1 MPGTEDVA
9 EPNERRCIATGVSGS
24 RDPMIR
30 FVVGPDG
37 TVVADLAEKLPGRGI
52 WLGASRDAVTTAVK
66 RKLFARAARCQ
77 VSVPDGLANQLEA
90 ALVERVVATI
100 GLARRAGLVVA
111 GHTKVA
117 EALRRERVALRLE
130 ASDGA
135 EDGRRKLDRVAHGLA
150 ILEGLTMVELAR
162 AFDTERT
169 VHAAVL
175 KDDGKRGGP
184 GLVQRLNR
192 EFERL
197 AGFRFNFGGAGLEKA
212 AERCIEPPADM
223 IGQECAVKE

>member
-1 MPGTEDVA
+1 VA
-9 EPNERRCIATGVSGS
+9 EPSERRCIATGLSGPK
-24 RDPMIR
+24 DPMIR
-30 FVVGPDG
+30 FFVGPDG
-37 TVVADLAEKLPGRGI
+37 MIVADLAEKLPGRGI
-52 WLGASRDAVTTAVK
+52 WLSASREAVATAVK
-66 RKLFARAARCQ
+66 RKLFARAARRQ
-77 VSVPDGLANQLEA
+77 VSVPDGLADRLEA
-90 ALVERVVATI
+90 ALVDRVVSTI
-100 GLARRAGLVVA
+100 GMARRAGLIVA
-111 GHTKVA
+111 GHAKVT
-117 EALRRERVALRLE
+117 EALRRERVALRIE
-130 ASDGA
+130 AVDGA
-135 EDGRRKLDRVAHGLA
+135 EDGRRKLDRYAHGLT
-150 ILEGLTMVELAR
+150 ILEGLTMAELAR

>member
-1 MPGTEDVA
+1 MA
-9 EPNERRCIATGVSGS
+9 EPSERRCIATGLSGPK
-24 RDPMIR
+24 DPMIR
-30 FVVGPDG
+30 FFVGPDG
-37 TVVADLAEKLPGRGI
+37 MIVADLAEKLPGRGI
-52 WLGASRDAVTTAVK
+52 WLSASREAVATAVK
-66 RKLFARAARCQ
+66 RKLFARAARRQ
-77 VSVPDGLANQLEA
+77 VSVPDGLADRLEA
-90 ALVERVVATI
+90 ALADRVVSTI
-100 GLARRAGLVVA
+100 GMARRAGLIVA
-111 GHTKVA
+111 GHAKVT
-117 EALRRERVALRLE
+117 EALRRERVALRIE
-130 ASDGA
+130 AVDGA
-135 EDGRRKLDRVAHGLA
+135 EDGRRKLDRYAHGLT
-150 ILEGLTMVELAR
+150 ILEGLTMAELAR

>member
-1 MPGTEDVA
+1 MA
-9 EPNERRCIATGVSGS
+9 EPSERRCIATGVSGS
-24 RDPMIR
+24 KDPMIR

-37 TVVADLAEKLPGRGI
+37 TIVADLAEKLPGRGI
-52 WLGASRDAVTTAVK
+52 WLGASREAVATAVK
-66 RKLFARAARCQ
+66 RKLFARAARRQ
-77 VSVPDGLANQLEA
+77 VSIPDSLADRLEA
-90 ALVERVVATI
+90 ALVERVIAMI
-100 GLARRAGLVVA
+100 GMTRRAGLVVA
-111 GHTKVA
+111 GRAKV
-117 EALRRERVALRLE
+117 EDALRRERVALRIE

-135 EDGRRKLDRVAHGLA
+135 EDGRRKLDRLADGLA
-150 ILEGLTMVELAR
+150 VLEGLTMAELAQ
-162 AFDTERT
+162 AFDVERT

-223 IGQECAVKE
+223 NGQECAVKE